1 MGGTWRICI
10 LVAIAL
16 AAAVQ
21 LGLFA
26 YQAVQRPRVV
36 VRRAAP
42 ADVLQ
47 ARWRGP
53 ISSVEPTLPC
63 PARRA

>member
-1 MGGTWRICI
+1 MGAAWRMW
-10 LVAIAL
+10 VMIAVVV
-16 AAAVQ
+16 AAAAQ
-21 LGLFA
+21 LALFA
-26 YQAVQRPRVV
+26 YQAAQRPRIA